1 MKRIDIKLLMRKK
14 DEALVQKGEI
24 LDQAVNDNREL
35 TAAERGK
42 MNTFQRTVDSYEE
55 QIMEAQEIERQRAG
69 IPSGQ
74 PKPTMQTGDLSPGL
88 IIPGSRAENF
98 GFLETGYQ
106 TAHSNFGQFVQ
117 DCRWADFRDNRGF
130 QMNIG
135 AEGGYWVPEQFIKDV
150 LMPTPE
156 NSIVRVR
163 ATVLPANIDA
173 PDSKVG
179 IPALDSEE
187 GGYMGGV
194 KLYWL
199 AEGGE
204 KPEISAKLYLIT
216 LEPHEMAAHTIVTD
230 KLLRNDAGAASAF
243 LERIFRIAVFDEED
257 YQFLCGDGVGKP
269 LGILSSKCKI
279 EVLRNTTSTFKFADV
294 AAMLSKF
301 TYDSWGRGVW
311 VINAS
316 VLPQLIMMVDE
327 GNHRVYVGADPS
339 KGLPPTIP
347 TVFTG
352 RTPILGS
359 LGDVMLCDFSYYLI
373 RTGSG
378 PFVQASEHFKFTE
391 NKTVVRTFYNV
402 DGSPWLKAPITL
414 RDGITKVSPFVIL
427 K

>member
-1 MKRIDIKLLMRKK
+1 M
-14 DEALVQKGEI
+14 
-24 LDQAVNDNREL
+24 
-35 TAAERGK
+35 
-42 MNTFQRTVDSYEE
+42 
-55 QIMEAQEIERQRAG
+55 
-69 IPSGQ
+69 
-74 PKPTMQTGDLSPGL
+74 
-88 IIPGSRAENF
+88 
-98 GFLETGYQ
+98 
-106 TAHSNFGQFVQ
+106 
-117 DCRWADFRDNRGF
+117 
-130 QMNIG
+130 
-135 AEGGYWVPEQFIKDV
+135 
-150 LMPTPE
+150 
-156 NSIVRVR
+156 
-163 ATVLPANIDA
+163 
-173 PDSKVG
+173 
-179 IPALDSEE
+179 DSEE
-187 GGYMGGV
+187 GGYLGGV
-194 KLYWL
+194 KLYWMV
-199 AEGGE
+199 EGGE
-204 KPEISAKLYLIT
+204 KPEIKAKMYLIT

-269 LGILSSKCKI
+269 LGILSSGCRI
-279 EVLRNTTSTFKFADV
+279 EVLRNTTSTFKFEDV

-316 VLPQLIMMVDE
+316 VLPQLIAMVDA

-339 KGLPPTIP
+339 KGLPPTLMGIP

-352 RTPILGS
+352 RTPILGNA
-359 LGDVMLCDFSYYLI
+359 GDVMLCDFSYYLV

-414 RDGITKVSPFVIL
+414 RDGVTKVSPFVIL